1 MKKVIILTF
10 LVSLFAC
17 RKEKLPPNNGGGNV
31 IGVTFKKDSSVVDQ
45 TIQVPKNNQ
54 LIFQGS
60 FNTGSI
66 NGFNLTSVRVKFL
79 KTGDS
84 DSPINYLKRIH
95 LLCEGTFSG
104 VPLSQTKD
112 SVTSNEFSFTSFV
125 VNFEQN
131 KIGSIKIYADILA
144 NATNGTGL
152 DDALALEV
160 QFTYTGYEGNGST
173 MSYFQS
179 VYVVGYK
186 TIFSTAQQ
194 PFSVSSYAD
203 STNPAG
209 IVVLEGQSSHVLHYA
224 VGVNGQSG
232 SINLHKF
239 FIQGQGSS
247 AVKELRLYSGSSLL
261 GQAVVNSNVCSITTN
276 EPLTSGTRKFYYV
289 VPVLSVNPTN
299 SNYDFSV
306 VFDEV
311 RGVSVSGEQKVDVTD
326 RFGNFFT
333 PLKSTLLVERV
344 PIVTQAIN
352 DSTEEDTYQLRIRN
366 IGLFPTSFK
375 QISFGIVWANN
386 SPGGIDTL
394 ELKPR
399 LLCNSVQSSGLWTN
413 QNGDTS
419 SNGFFRESVSI
430 ITFTFTSEQV
440 VAGGSSVLVVLKTF
454 RRGFKTTNDG
464 FRIKPVFDLTI
475 DDLSYKFI
483 NKGTA
488 GLSMKLFSSSAQ
500 SASANPYKR
509 LFIYSDMCDVAHS
522 PVPGLSSKDW
532 LSGFGFADL
541 PDQVWVR

>member
-17 RKEKLPPNNGGGNV
+17 RKEKLPPNNGGGNTTLNV
-31 IGVTFKKDSSVVDQ
+31 SFKRDSSVVDQ
-45 TIQVPKNNQ
+45 TIQVPKNGHIT
-54 LIFQGS
+54 LSGIL
-60 FNTGSI
+60 NTGSV
-66 NGFNLTSVRVKFL
+66 NGFQATSVEVSL
-79 KTGDS
+79 KKLGDAGEPRS
-84 DSPINYLKRIH
+84 YMRRIYFTIEDAGSVTFTSPI
-95 LLCEGTFSG
+95 
-104 VPLSQTKD
+104 KD
-112 SVTSNEFSFTSFV
+112 SVVNNTFTFD
-125 VNFEQN
+125 NFLKNYGQF
-131 KIGSIKIYADILA
+131 KTLTIKLHADILA

-152 DDALALEV
+152 EDALIVEIKV
-160 QFTYTGYEGNGST
+160 FYTHGGSAVPAET
-173 MSYFQS
+173 N
-179 VYVVGYK
+179 VVVGHK
-186 TIFSTAQQ
+186 TIFSTAPQ

-247 AVKELRLYSGSSLL
+247 AIKELKLYSGGSLL

-299 SNYDFSV
+299 SNYDFSIV
-306 VFDEV
+306 LDEV
-311 RGVSVSGEQKVDVTD
+311 RGVSVGGEQKVDATD
-326 RFGNFFT
+326 KFGNFFT
-333 PLKSTLLVERV
+333 PLKSTLLIERI
-344 PIVTQAIN
+344 PIVTQVIN
-352 DSTEEDTYQLRIRN
+352 DSTEADTYQLRISN
-366 IGLFPTSFK
+366 TGLFPVSFK

-386 SPGGIDTL
+386 SPGFTDTL
-394 ELKPR
+394 ELRPR

-413 QNGDTS
+413 QSGDTS
-419 SNGFFRESVSI
+419 SNGFFREATSV

-440 VAGGSSVLVVLKTF
+440 VAGGSSVVVLLKTF

-464 FRIKPVFDLTI
+464 FRIKPVFDPTRV
-475 DDLSYKFI
+475 DLSYKFI
-483 NKGTA
+483 NKGTV
-488 GLSMKLFSSSAQ
+488 GFSMKVFSSSAQ
-500 SASANPYKR
+500 SASANPYKQ

-532 LSGFGFADL
+532 LNGFGFADL